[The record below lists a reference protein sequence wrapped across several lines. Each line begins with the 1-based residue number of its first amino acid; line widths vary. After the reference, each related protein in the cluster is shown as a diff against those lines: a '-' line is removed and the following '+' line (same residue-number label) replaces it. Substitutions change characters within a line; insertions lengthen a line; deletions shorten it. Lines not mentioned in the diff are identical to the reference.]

1 MAAAKRMKKPKRLKK
16 PKLPVVVKRPISRV
30 KQTIDDRR
38 GKTTEEKLSDA
49 ISSVPRITNETVS
62 EHREEVLSS
71 ARKYIYPL
79 EHSKHRIVRVSLA
92 LLATAVIGFFA
103 LTTFSLYKSQNT
115 GGFVY
120 DVTRIVPFPVAK
132 AGSSWVSYE
141 SYLFELRRNMHY
153 YQTQQQA
160 NFSSKDGKD
169 QLHRLKRQAMDQV
182 IQDAYVKQLAKQNGV
197 SITDQNV
204 NNQLD
209 IVRSQN
215 RLGSNNRV
223 FREVL
228 KEFWGWSEADFKR
241 ELKQQL
247 LKQAVASKLDIAAS
261 RKAQVALQQLNT
273 GVDFAKLAGDV
284 SEDQTTKGSGGQY
297 PSTISVSDRG
307 LPPAVTNA
315 LFKLKPGQISSVIN
329 TGYTLEI
336 LKLIDNTN
344 GSAHAAH
351 IQFNLK
357 DVSNFVKPVQDQN
370 APHQFIKF

>member
-1 MAAAKRMKKPKRLKK
+1 MAEAKRMKKPKIKK
-16 PKLPVVVKRPISRV
+16 PKLPVVVKRPIRRV

-38 GKTTEEKLSDA
+38 GKSTEEKLSDA
-49 ISSVPRITNETVS
+49 IGSVPRITNETVS

-92 LLATAVIGFFA
+92 LLSAAILGFFV

-169 QLHRLKRQAMDQV
+169 QLQRLKRQAMDQV
-182 IQDAYVKQLAKQNGV
+182 IQDAYIKQLAKQNGV
-197 SITDQNV
+197 SVTNQNV
-204 NNQLD
+204 NNQLA

-247 LKQAVASKLDIAAS
+247 LKQAVASKLDIAAN
-261 RKAQVALQQLNT
+261 RKAQAALQQLNT

-284 SEDQTTKGSGGQY
+284 SEDQATKGSGGQY
-297 PSTISVSDRG
+297 PSTITVGDRG
-307 LPPAVTNA
+307 LPPAVTDA

-344 GSAHAAH
+344 GTAHAAH

-357 DVSNFVKPVQDQN
+357 DVSTFVKEVQDQH
-370 APHQFIKF
+370 PSHQYIKF